1 MPVASSES
9 VMILHHVLEDP
20 ERITRCRYARN
31 IRLSSRTRLSGWFNQ
46 RRLPSE
52 LGDIPP
58 AEFEHNYY
66 AQNRANNKVPNIYSD
81 RRKTPTDSIR
91 SR

>member
-1 MPVASSES
+1 MPAASSES
-9 VMILHHVLEDP
+9 TGVLQQVLEDP

-46 RRLPSE
+46 CRLPSE

-58 AEFEHNYY
+58 AEFERNYY
-66 AQNRANNKVPNIYSD
+66 AQTWANNKVP
-81 RRKTPTDSIR
+81 TPTRTVAKPLPIPSD
-91 SR
+91 